1 MFKLVKVE
9 FKKIFHQSL
18 VYVMAIILCAS
29 LIASLFLFSPAK
41 RNTSASTFSLVSSN
55 VTEAKQNFQT
65 KKTQSDE
72 NIDNLKTSIENYRAD
87 NTSLLLKNYKNSDGR
102 TLSQLFAIYNNVC
115 TTSNDVD
122 LLNQHLDK
130 LNKALEDVQS
140 IYKDATQISSTYI
153 PNVLLQTKTNSEI
166 TSNLTNAI
174 TETKPA
180 ADLDI
185 NAHKKINETLKAKNY
200 SEKFKALFDSISD
213 IGLSDE
219 KINEITTK
227 YFDTQYDEKQ
237 NVLIQ
242 KINNAKTQEEVYE
255 LAKQYNANAYEL
267 TQIAYL
273 TIYDNLATGLKDGEI
288 QGLYNSTLLSQKTG
302 FYSSSVTKYAI
313 SEKLTYYTY
322 LWDKNLQDYNFSSAT
337 NGTIMSNSEESAIDF
352 AIYAFQIAS
361 FVILV
366 YCVIVSAMSISNE
379 MTFGTL
385 KMLATK
391 PISRSSIIS
400 AKIISTFLVGLIFT
414 LFAAVAS
421 FVMGII
427 SFGFNGTTIITVFNS
442 ANAIA
447 LHPIVYMLLLLA
459 SQLIKI
465 FIFITI
471 SIFFSTL
478 FKNSI
483 PALIISLVIFFS
495 GSILN
500 VLIPTANFLAYV
512 PFFNIDFFVY
522 FGGCALTSTTSP
534 LSLLFTSTL
543 LNNTN
548 IYLTLAFAIALP
560 TLFWLLSIL
569 ILKKR
574 DII

>member
-18 VYVMAIILCAS
+18 VYIMAIILCAS

-65 KKTQSDE
+65 KKSQSDE
-72 NIDNLKTSIENYRAD
+72 NINNLKTSIENYRAD
-87 NTSLLLKNYKNSDGR
+87 NKSLLLKNYKNSNR
-102 TLSQLFAIYNNVC
+102 ITLSQLFDIYDRVC
-115 TTSNDVD
+115 TTSNDLD
-122 LLNQHLDK
+122 LLNLHLDK
-130 LNKALEDVQS
+130 LNKALEEVQN
-140 IYKDATQISSTYI
+140 IYKDATQITSTYI

-174 TETKPA
+174 TETKQTS
-180 ADLDI
+180 DLDI

-242 KINNAKTQEEVYE
+242 KINDAKTQEEVYE

-273 TIYDNLATGLKDGEI
+273 TIYDNLAAGLQDGEI
-288 QGLYNSTLLSQKTG
+288 QGLYNSTILSQKTG

-322 LWDKNLQDYNFSSAT
+322 LWDNNLQDYSFSSAT

-427 SFGFNGTTIITVFNS
+427 SFGFNGTTIITVFN
-442 ANAIA
+442 AAKAIA

-543 LNNTN
+543 LNNTS
-548 IYLTLAFAIALP
+548 IYLTLAFAVALP